1 MLFYYNNL
9 YFEQRQESNDYCRRL
24 KFTDILA
31 TTHQRLVK
39 YPLLLDSINKST
51 PTKHSDYSS
60 VEQSSKCCRDIL
72 NHVNNEIKEADDIH
86 RLEELSKLI
95 EDKRVLDKEEK
106 GEEKDKEGEGVGFQA
121 TLYFHF

>member
-1 MLFYYNNL
+1 M
-9 YFEQRQESNDYCRRL
+9 
-24 KFTDILA
+24 A

-51 PTKHSDYSS
+51 PAKHPDYPS

-95 EDKRVLDKEEK
+95 EDKRVLDKDS
-106 GEEKDKEGEGVGFQA
+106 GEEKDKEGEGVGF
-121 TLYFHF
+121 